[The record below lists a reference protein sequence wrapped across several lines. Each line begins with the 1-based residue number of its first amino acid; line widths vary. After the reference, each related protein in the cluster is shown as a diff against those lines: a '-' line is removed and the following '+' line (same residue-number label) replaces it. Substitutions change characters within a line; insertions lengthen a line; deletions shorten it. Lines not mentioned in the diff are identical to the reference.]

1 MLSDPSGSVS
11 ARRVLPVTV
20 SRGRRWRQ
28 RAITWPAI
36 LLGAPLLVLL
46 SPVLFTATFVADLMT
61 GPRRLRWSRLLAMG
75 LHYVVLGWLG
85 LVAGGALW
93 VATGFG
99 LFMRRPWSRRLHY
112 RFQQWWTAAVL
123 SGVERWLGAA
133 VDIEDGHLAADGP
146 MIVAARHASFFD
158 AVLPTVVLGRHS
170 NELSRHVLKIE
181 LTWEPLLDLF
191 GHRHPNHFVRRGASD
206 RHEELAA
213 IAALGHGTHTDALV
227 IFPEGTFRTATR
239 AARIMETFAEREPER
254 AHRLDLDH
262 LLPARPGGIGA
273 LLETRPDADL
283 VLIAHTGFEAFGSFR
298 SIIANVPF
306 RRPVEIKVWRVAA
319 ADLASA
325 PEERMAAV
333 DHWWQKMDDWIGE
346 RLAAHGH
353 EARR

>member
-1 MLSDPSGSVS
+1 MIS
-11 ARRVLPVTV
+11 RR
-20 SRGRRWRQ
+20 RRWQQ

-36 LLGAPLLVLL
+36 LLGAPLLLLL
-46 SPVLFTATFVADLMT
+46 SPLLFGLTVAADLLT
-61 GPRRLRWSRLLAMG
+61 SPRRMRWSRLLAMSI
-75 LHYVVLGWLG
+75 HYVVLGWVG
-85 LVAGGALW
+85 LVAGGGLW

-99 LFMRRPWSRRLHY
+99 LLMGRPWSRRVHY
-112 RFQQWWTAAVL
+112 RFQQWWTSAVL
-123 SGVERWLGAA
+123 AGVERWLGAR

-170 NELSRHVLKIE
+170 AELSRHVLKIE

-191 GHRHPNHFVRRGASD
+191 GHRHPNHFVRRGAVD
-206 RHEELAA
+206 REDELAA
-213 IAALGHGTHTDALV
+213 IAALGHGSHTDALV

-239 AARIMETFAEREPER
+239 AERIMEKFAHREPDR

-262 LLPARPGGIGA
+262 LLPARPGGLGT
-273 LLETRPDADL
+273 LLDTRPDADL
-283 VLIAHTGFEAFGSFR
+283 VLIAHTGFEPFGSFR

-319 ADLASA
+319 SDLAST
-325 PEERMAAV
+325 PDERMAAV

-346 RLAAHGH
+346 RIAAHSH
-353 EARR
+353 SHHR